1 MAEQMSVQMELEFR
15 VLGSLLSRPD
25 WIGEEVT
32 VLGPEDFPET
42 DCGDIFAAM
51 RSLFLDGKPVTPMA
65 VVLEAGDA
73 SRDVVKA
80 IRSQPLAAA
89 ERGEFASLADKLQA
103 RNRLRRVTE
112 LAGALAISQNREP
125 EYIGHMVD
133 EINAAMSRRRESRAV
148 SMGQAAVDFIG
159 SLDETP
165 AFLPWGIR
173 RLDESLEVEA
183 GDFVVIG
190 GYASSGK
197 TLLSLQMAL
206 GLAEAWR
213 VGYFSL
219 ETSTR
224 KLFDRLVSH
233 KAGVSLKKIK
243 RRQLA
248 AAEYDALTKAVTTMD
263 KLPLE
268 LVQAGGMSVTDIQA
282 ITLQKRYQVIFVDYL
297 QLADAPGRDRY
308 EKGTAISIGLHTL
321 AQAHGV
327 TVIAL
332 AQLSRPERTKTR
344 EGKMI
349 PPSMSSFRESGQIE
363 QDADVAMLLYPT
375 DPDNNASNRVLKVS
389 KNKDGEKLSME
400 LTFDGA
406 TQTLTPVSGDKAVAQ
421 KLANDGRKAR
431 EHNRQQ
437 ALAGF
442 QELDDDEEY
451 QFKETYEGVPF

>member
-15 VLGSLLSRPD
+15 VLGSLLAQPD
-25 WIGEEVT
+25 WIGEAVT

-165 AFLPWGIR
+165 AFLPWGIK
-173 RLDESLEVEA
+173 RLDEGLEVEA

-197 TLLSLQMAL
+197 TLLALQMART
-206 GLAEAWR
+206 LAESRR
-213 VGYFSL
+213 VGFFSL
-219 ETSTR
+219 ETSPG
-224 KLFDRLVSH
+224 KLFGRLIARES
-233 KAGVSLKKIK
+233 GRSLKRIK
-243 RRQLA
+243 RRDLREEDYAALTA
-248 AAEYDALTKAVTTMD
+248 AASALD
-263 KLPLE
+263 KLDLDLIP
-268 LVQAGGMSVTDIQA
+268 AGGMSVSDIQA
-282 ITLQKRYQVIFVDYL
+282 VTLARRYEVIFVDYL
-297 QLADAPGRDRY
+297 QLLDAPGRERY
-308 EKGTAISIGLHTL
+308 DKVTAISIGLHTM
-321 AQAHGV
+321 AQRHGV
-327 TVIAL
+327 TVVAL

-344 EGKMI
+344 DGRPV
-349 PPSMSSFRESGQIE
+349 PPNMSSLRESGQIE
-363 QDADVAMLLYPT
+363 QDADVILLLYPA
-375 DPDNNASNRVLKVS
+375 DPDNNASGRVLKIA
-389 KNKDGEKLSME
+389 KNKEGERFTIDLA
-400 LTFDGA
+400 FDGA
-406 TQTLTPVSGDKAVAQ
+406 TQSLVPDEGRKVQQ
-421 KLANDGRKAR
+421 KLANEGRR
-431 EHNRQQ
+431 VRQQ
-437 ALAGF
+437 QHQTAIPGFTDITETDKEAL
-442 QELDDDEEY
+442 
-451 QFKETYEGVPF
+451 PF